1 MSDGS
6 LSQDEIDALL
16 QGGGGMDMG
25 APEPVVP
32 MGMGGTGLTDAEKQE
47 FLGLIEGLLSSQVS
61 NLNNLINDTVEL
73 VNPVVDVTDNSG
85 IAALF
90 PGDIVEINLDFQE
103 GMSGK
108 HSYLLEAGFA
118 ENMAGMMMGMDGVEL
133 SEAAFSA
140 LGEAGNTLAGTTST
154 AFGDKIGQTIM
165 PTPGDTHKVD
175 GSSFNFQS
183 GPFVKVE
190 YQITVDSKP
199 PSTLVELYDLAMV
212 KSLLTPDAAEPL
224 GGGLDLAD
232 MASLEAATGGAGG
245 MDMGAMG
252 GGMDMGGMG
261 AMGGGMNMG
270 GMGGQS
276 QMQQNQMGTGQMPQ
290 QMGGMNMGGMNMGG
304 YGMGQP
310 NMGVQSVQFP
320 GLNPQTGSGDQG
332 NIGLLMDVYMEM
344 TVELGRTKRLI
355 KDILGMGEG
364 TIIELDKL
372 AGEPVDILVN
382 HKLIAKGEVVV
393 IDENFGVR
401 VTEIVSPLDRMGDYT

>member
-25 APEPVVP
+25 APEPVTP
-32 MGMGGTGLTDAEKQE
+32 MGMGGAGLTDAEKQE

-73 VNPVVDVTDNSG
+73 VNPVVDVIDNSG
-85 IAALF
+85 VAAIF
-90 PGDIVEINLDFQE
+90 PGEIVEINLDFQE
-103 GMSGK
+103 GMAGK
-108 HSYLLEAGFA
+108 HSYLLESGFA

-154 AFGDKIGQTIM
+154 AFGDKLGQTIM

-175 GSSFNFQS
+175 GGSFNFQD

-212 KSLLTPDAAEPL
+212 KSLLTPEAAEPL

-232 MASLEAATGGAGG
+232 MASLEAATGGGMDMGGMAGG

-252 GGMDMGGMG
+252 GGMNMGGQPQMQQQMG
-261 AMGGGMNMG
+261 MGQMQQPMGGGMGGMNNMG
-270 GMGGQS
+270 GF
-276 QMQQNQMGTGQMPQ
+276 
-290 QMGGMNMGGMNMGG
+290 
-304 YGMGQP
+304 GMGQP
-310 NMGVQSVQFP
+310 NMNVQPVQFP

-401 VTEIVSPLDRMGDYT
+401 VTEIVSPLDRMGDYS